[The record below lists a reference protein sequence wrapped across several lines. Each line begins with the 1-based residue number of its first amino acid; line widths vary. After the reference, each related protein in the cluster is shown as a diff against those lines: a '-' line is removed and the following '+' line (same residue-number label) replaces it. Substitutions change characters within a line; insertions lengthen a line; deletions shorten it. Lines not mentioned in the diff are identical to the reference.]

1 MAWTGLVLSPLLFVG
16 WSMTGNPAHWP
27 FGLRFI
33 MPIAALAALAGVL
46 RRRPFVALGML
57 LIITATFELT
67 FHPSDVEQVALHS
80 DVRTIQTVALDVAVG
95 YIAATRRRWVS
106 VTTAVVVLCAQW
118 ATAVG
123 FPLGP
128 NDLNDRS
135 VQDALAMLATWLIG
149 NSIRQRRVFAEARL
163 AETAREAAQAERL
176 RIAREL
182 HDLIAHSIGVIAMQA
197 GMGRRVIDTQPSEAR
212 QALAVIEETGRET
225 LAALRRTLGTLRRT
239 DPEAEALPLAP
250 AHGLADLERLA
261 ERSRAGGFHI
271 ELRTA
276 APVALPADLDLA
288 AYRIVQESL
297 TNVTRHA
304 HATRCD
310 VVVATADGA
319 LRIEVTD
326 DGRGGPI
333 AEGGHGIAGMRERVA
348 LLGGSFSAAPR
359 PGGGFRVTATIPL
372 PAALLPPT
380 PTAGPT
386 STTGRTSAPTLGP
399 APASSTTSA
408 AGPASASAA
417 GSGSV
422 GERATGAGAAGG
434 SARAR
439 GVGGPR

>member
-1 MAWTGLVLSPLLFVG
+1 MGFWRAVVAWTGLVLSPLLFFG
-16 WSMTGNPAHWP
+16 WSMTGDPAHWP

-33 MPIAALAALAGVL
+33 VPIAALAALTGVL

-57 LIITATFELT
+57 LLITAAFEVT
-67 FHPSDVEQVALHS
+67 FHPNDAEQFALHS

-106 VTTAVVVLCAQW
+106 ITTAVLVLCAQW
-118 ATAVG
+118 ATAAG
-123 FPLGP
+123 FPLSP
-128 NDLNDRS
+128 NDLNDLT
-135 VQDALAMLATWLIG
+135 VQDALAMLAAWFIG
-149 NSIRQRRVFAEARL
+149 NSVRQRRVFAEARL

-239 DPEAEALPLAP
+239 DPDAEGVPLAP
-250 AHGLADLERLA
+250 SSGLAGLTQLA
-261 ERSRAGGFHI
+261 ERSRAGGLHI
-271 ELRTA
+271 GLHTEVPA
-276 APVALPADLDLA
+276 ALPADLDLA

-310 VVVATADGA
+310 VRVTTEADS

-326 DGRGGPI
+326 NGRGGPI
-333 AEGGHGIAGMRERVA
+333 GAGGHGVAGMRERVG
-348 LLGGSFSAAPR
+348 LLGGEFTAGPR
-359 PGGGFRVTATIPL
+359 PDGGFRVAATIPL
-372 PAALLPPT
+372 PA
-380 PTAGPT
+380 
-386 STTGRTSAPTLGP
+386 P
-399 APASSTTSA
+399 APAPVAAPST
-408 AGPASASAA
+408 
-417 GSGSV
+417 
-422 GERATGAGAAGG
+422 AGG
-434 SARAR
+434 SR
-439 GVGGPR
+439 